1 MREIVDAFFRE
12 RSIVNH
18 HLASF
23 NDFLPTSDNPNSRMQ
38 RIVDEA
44 RVSEDSSERGIIR
57 LDVQKTKSS
66 IYVRVGRRR
75 DPRTGLVS
83 PSAEPTILVGQP
95 FVKEPVGSK
104 PTLTPMEAR
113 LRNLTYQAPIYLNV
127 TVVENGV
134 ERAPETVHIGDLPI
148 MVKSRPCNLQKGTIE
163 KYSDYGLSAEEY
175 RAKLV
180 EYGEDPL
187 DPGGYCIIGGTER
200 VIISLEDLAPN
211 RIFAEY
217 NERYGTPIESAKVF

>member
-23 NDFLPTSDNPNSRMQ
+23 NDFLPTKDNPNSRMQ

-44 RVSEDSSERGIIR
+44 RVSDDSTERGIIR

-75 DPRTGLVS
+75 DPRSGLVMA
-83 PSAEPTILVGQP
+83 SAAPPILVGQP
-95 FVKEPVGSK
+95 IVKAPVDSN
-104 PTLTPMEAR
+104 PTPSPREAR
-113 LRNLTYQAPIYLNV
+113 LRNPTYQAPICLRV

-134 ERAPETVHIGDLPI
+134 ERAPEDVHIGDLPI
-148 MVKSRPCNLQKGTIE
+148 MVKSRPCNLN
-163 KYSDYGLSAEEY
+163 
-175 RAKLV
+175 RA
-180 EYGEDPL
+180 
-187 DPGGYCIIGGTER
+187 
-200 VIISLEDLAPN
+200 
-211 RIFAEY
+211 
-217 NERYGTPIESAKVF
+217 